1 MDISNDLRHKAAN
14 AIRFLSIDAVNK
26 ANSGHPGAP
35 MGMADIAVVLWAE
48 IMKFDP
54 KAPTWQDRDRFI
66 LSNGHGS
73 MLLYSM
79 LHLSGYEVSMDDIKN
94 FRCLHSIT
102 PGHPEYGMTPGVE
115 TTTGPLGQ
123 GFATGVGMAL
133 AERMAKA
140 RFNQSGADFQPV
152 DHYIY
157 AICGDGCLMEGISAE
172 AASIAGQ
179 HGLGELIYIFDDNK
193 ITIDGSTD
201 ISFNEDVEKRF
212 LAHGWDVSKVDG
224 HDQAAIKSAV
234 LAAQKVTDKPSLI
247 MARTHIGFGSPNK
260 QDTSGAHGSPL
271 GADEAQLTREKLGW
285 SEEPFSIPSDVYE
298 LFAAA
303 AKRGAEAREKW
314 SNDLAQWKGQSDL
327 GAAWTALFETE
338 KVENLSNA
346 VLDVMEEN
354 DTAATRALSGKALNA
369 IAQKLPG
376 LVGGSAD
383 LAGSNKTQ
391 IKGSEY
397 FSQEAPEGRNIH
409 FGVREHA
416 MGAAVNG
423 MALYGGFVPYG
434 ATFLTFSDYMRPAL
448 RLAALMK
455 IRSLTVFSHESVY
468 LGEDGPTHQSVEH
481 NWALRMIPGLY
492 NWRPADGIETA
503 MAWSYAVQEGN
514 PAPHTLMVTRQGV
527 PSLPRAGAFTATDVW
542 KGGYVI
548 RDTDDAHITIV
559 ATGSEVDVALQAA
572 DQVQANGINARVVSM
587 PCLDLFLDQ
596 TAEYQ
601 ESVVSS
607 SIPCVSIEL
616 GRTQPWAI
624 LTGRDGLNLGVDT
637 FGESAPWKV
646 LRDFY
651 EMVPEKVAEKIQAWF
666 SKK

>member
-1 MDISNDLRHKAAN
+1 MDISNELRQKAAN

-79 LHLSGYEVSMDDIKN
+79 LHLAGYEVSMDDIKN

-140 RFNQSGADFQPV
+140 RFNQSGAEFQPV

-179 HGLGELIYIFDDNK
+179 HNLGELIYIFDDNK

-224 HDQAAIKSAV
+224 HDQAAIKAAV

-247 MARTHIGFGSPNK
+247 MARTHIGYGSPNK

-285 SEEPFSIPSDVYE
+285 SEEPFSIPSEVYE

-314 SNDLAQWKGQSDL
+314 SSDLAQWKGQSDL

-338 KVENLSNA
+338 KVENLADA
-346 VLDVMEEN
+346 VLDVMEDN

-397 FSQEAPEGRNIH
+397 FSPEAPEGRNIH

-527 PSLPRAGAFTATDVW
+527 PSLPRAESFSATDVW

-548 RDTDDAHITIV
+548 RDTADANITIV
-559 ATGSEVDVALQAA
+559 ATGSEVDLALQAA

-651 EMVPEKVAEKIQAWF
+651 GMVPEKVAEKIQAWF